1 MSQEDKERPAIGPSS
16 KDVNNPYTP
25 AKLFGAA
32 LAGAG
37 AGLFLYYMYQ
47 HLEPEQKKK
56 YSGGALKKAKEQL
69 RGWIKDDPEEEEY
82 TPPEPFG
89 GS

>member
-1 MSQEDKERPAIGPSS
+1 MSHEDKERPAIGPPPA
-16 KDVNNPYTP
+16 DPYTP

-47 HLEPEQKKK
+47 HMDPVQKKK
-56 YSGGALKKAKEQL
+56 LSGGAVKRAKEQL
-69 RGWIKDDPEEEEY
+69 RGWIQDDDQKQEEEY
-82 TPPEPFG
+82 IPPEPFG
-89 GS
+89 GV